1 MSLKAKRGTPGAVNF
16 KVVNELP
23 TENIDESAIY
33 MKPSGNPEETNT
45 YEEFIYVNGVWES
58 LGVANV
64 EIDLTDYVK
73 KTDYA
78 LNGEAGVFKTL
89 GNGNYGLW
97 VNPDGSV
104 KLKPATKGNV
114 DSARVWTDQ
123 QYYPLVYGNAF
134 EYAVMLAMTDPI
146 HQEWT
151 DDQKTAARTLLD
163 AVGSADY
170 ATNSK
175 AGLMKVGNG
184 LYANNEGT
192 VVVQRADD
200 AEIDAKSTGYKP
212 ITPKTIDYAVMK
224 ALTDSKN
231 HTWTEEQ
238 KKVARDTLGVKHPIT
253 ITSFFL
259 SGSESINYPI
269 VLDTS
274 KQYNATLLY
283 EYEPFQYGIRT
294 VEYLEN
300 ISFIDGVLTLPNS
313 STESFELRICAN
325 KFYDASTQNKIDK
338 TDWVCVESSVGMAFT
353 GYYKYSITLT
363 EA

>member
-1 MSLKAKRGTPGAVNF
+1 MSLKAKRGTPGVINF

-33 MKPSGNPEETNT
+33 IKPSGNPKETNT

-78 LNGEAGVFKTL
+78 FDGEAGLVRMHAAGT
-89 GNGNYGLW
+89 YGLSIYNNSSSW
-97 VNPDGSV
+97 AHGM
-104 KLKPATKGNV
+104 LKIEPASKGRIDN
-114 DSARVWTDQ
+114 ARVWTDQ

-163 AVGSADY
+163 AVGSANY

-192 VVVQRADD
+192 VVVQRATDE
-200 AEIDAKSTGYKP
+200 EIDAKSTGYKP

-238 KKVARDTLGVKHPIT
+238 KKVARDTLGVKQPIR
-253 ITSFFL
+253 
-259 SGSESINYPI
+259 SE
-269 VLDTS
+269 
-274 KQYNATLLY
+274 
-283 EYEPFQYGIRT
+283 ER
-294 VEYLEN
+294 
-300 ISFIDGVLTLPNS
+300 
-313 STESFELRICAN
+313 R
-325 KFYDASTQNKIDK
+325 
-338 TDWVCVESSVGMAFT
+338 VG
-353 GYYKYSITLT
+353 KECYS
-363 EA
+363 